1 MAATES
7 TLDRR
12 PPTRRVRLRRILI
25 VEPDE
30 GWGSAMRLAL
40 EERGY
45 YLNLVRDPAEG
56 RRRTR
61 ERRYDLVIASAG
73 WGEAALRAILE
84 EAARAPSPP
93 PALVLA
99 EEGQLRDRGALEA
112 VPCLSI
118 LRRPC
123 ALRDVVEA
131 ARALAGDPWEEDRR
145 RA

>member
-1 MAATES
+1 MAAMES
-7 TLDRR
+7 ALDRR

-30 GWGSAMRLAL
+30 TWGSAMRLAL

-61 ERRYDLVIASAG
+61 ERRYDLVIVSAG
-73 WGEAALRAILE
+73 WGEAALREILE
-84 EAARAPSPP
+84 EAARAPAPP
-93 PALVLA
+93 PALILA
-99 EEGQLRDRGALEA
+99 EEGRLRDREALGA

-131 ARALAGDPWEEDRR
+131 ARVLAGDPWEEDRR

>member
-1 MAATES
+1 MAAMEP

-30 GWGSAMRLAL
+30 AWGSAMRLAL

-56 RRRTR
+56 CRRTR

-73 WGEAALRAILE
+73 WGQIALREILE
-84 EAARAPSPP
+84 EAARTPSPP
-93 PALVLA
+93 PALILA
-99 EEGQLRDRGALEA
+99 EDGQLHDREALGV

-123 ALRDVVEA
+123 AVQDVVEA